1 MHFGFVVVEYLNFA
15 VAGNYFASNKI
26 LFYSGNSIILKSYLK
41 ILKIIFNFFTNL
53 INNWNI
59 ADKNSNFVFIGVL
72 TVIVIKYEIDFIYV
86 ISLEYN
92 NDDYNIEKIQNFST
106 ETFQNLDMEN
116 NYIEMCTYQ
125 CNYQFLDDNIYN
137 TNHLPQDINLDSP
150 MLNSPFSPD
159 TNNFMIYQD
168 SDNDDSKIDFNNKD
182 IFNF

>member
-1 MHFGFVVVEYLNFA
+1 MFNKGRPKNHKHA
-15 VAGNYFASNKI
+15 AYFTYDAPDGRRLTYAMTTKGP
-26 LFYSGNSIILKSYLK
+26 LVQLTDADLA
-41 ILKIIFNFFTNL
+41 NL
-53 INNWNI
+53 SLPTVSQ
-59 ADKNSNFVFIGVL
+59 ADEATGISPEPQSQISELPVSQDNP
-72 TVIVIKYEIDFIYV
+72 E